1 MSENTNDLNETFE
14 EEMIDA
20 TVITVPIDT
29 TLSNS
34 GEAAEA
40 AAVGAALALK
50 ADKSELQ
57 AAISVDGQTADE
69 QGVILV
75 YGSHIPMSGTDERT
89 VQAAV
94 DAAAARTGADIPIS
108 GAAGAQTIQEAIADG
123 LAVTADEIPLS
134 DGSTV
139 TVAYE
144 LNRLDNVK
152 GNVQTVNGK
161 APGNNGNVQVEEVDY
176 ARNLVSTSA
185 QQGAGMI
192 LERTSG
198 GSATVK
204 SGEAQVQALRGVM
217 HHSGVVQEVIDV
229 VSNND
234 ALTLTVNN
242 DTLRAAMAEETSPK
256 VFTYSGSAWDDTLGD
271 YGITISSG
279 TPEANDT
286 ITINYVAG
294 SRGTITT
301 ATPTGFK
308 ATGYNLYQSGLGY
321 ARVVKY
327 AYPYFIG
334 GQHSA
339 IAWSE
344 TPTGTQTALTEDNGV
359 FDVPGDGYVHVTN
372 GNSTTTYIT
381 TVWTDWTSGKDTK
394 EPTAFETYT
403 ESGFDMSGLFGSGKT
418 FEHGMTAV
426 GNVYDEINFE
436 TGKAISRIERMA
448 YDDDTITALELAGRA
463 WEADEDYIYAVR
475 TPSGIESHTT
485 DLSTISSSLTGDYT
499 VNDHGLEMITG
510 STVSVYIL
518 VLYGNN
524 LVRKLERDVLTVD
537 QVANNL
543 TTEEAGKVLDAR
555 QGKVLKDGILPE
567 AFKIV
572 SYSGNLN
579 NLEYGAVY
587 SASAAANNPTAHNY
601 FVITFTFSTS
611 TAFQI
616 ALRGAGSTAWFRTKT
631 SGTWNAWKQISL
643 AS

>member
-1 MSENTNDLNETFE
+1 MSENTNDLNEVFE

-75 YGSHIPMSGTDERT
+75 NGEHIPMSSTDERT

-94 DAAAARTGADIPIS
+94 NAAAARTGADIPIN
-108 GAAGAQTIQEAIADG
+108 GTAGAQTIQEAIADG

-161 APGNNGNVQVEEVDY
+161 TPGSNGNVQVEEVDY

-204 SGEAQVQALRGVM
+204 SGEAQVQAFRGVM
-217 HHSGVVQEVIDV
+217 HHDGVVQEVIDV

-234 ALTLTVNN
+234 GLTLAVNN
-242 DTLRAAMAEETSPK
+242 DTLRTAMAEETSPK
-256 VFTYSGSAWDDTLGD
+256 VLTYSGSAWDEAPGD
-271 YGITISSG
+271 YGITISTG

-286 ITINYVAG
+286 ITITYVAG

-327 AYPYFIG
+327 EYPYFIG
-334 GQHSA
+334 GAHSA

-344 TPTGTQTALTEDNGV
+344 TPTGAQTALTESNGV

-372 GNSTTTYIT
+372 GNATTTYIT

-394 EPTAFETYT
+394 EPVAFESYT

-436 TGKAISRIERMA
+436 TGKAISRIERMD
-448 YDDDTITALELAGRA
+448 YDEDTITALELAGRA

-524 LVRKLERDVLTVD
+524 LVRKLERDVLTID

-543 TTEEAGKVLDAR
+543 TTTDEGMVLDAR
-555 QGKVLKDGILPE
+555 QGKILKDAILTD
-567 AFKIV
+567 AFTVKAYTGDVNSIGCGV
-572 SYSGNLN
+572 
-579 NLEYGAVY
+579 VY
-587 SASAAANNPTAHNY
+587 TASSATHNPTAHNY
-601 FVITFTFSTS
+601 YVMSYVYGANS
-611 TAFQI
+611 GFQI
-616 ALRGAGSTAWFRTKT
+616 ALRAAGTTAFFRIKSSNGWTAWKAFT
-631 SGTWNAWKQISL
+631 L

>member
-1 MSENTNDLNETFE
+1 MSELNDTVQVTVSDSE
-14 EEMIDA
+14 
-20 TVITVPIDT
+20 VITVPLDT

-40 AAVGAALALK
+40 KAVGDALALK
-50 ADKSELQ
+50 ADRSELQ
-57 AAISVDGQTADE
+57 AAISVDGQTADN

-75 YGSHIPMSGTDERT
+75 YGEHIPMSGTDERT
-89 VQAAV
+89 VQAAIS
-94 DAAAARTGADIPIS
+94 AAAARTGADIPIS
-108 GAAGAQTIQEAIADG
+108 DAAGAPTIQAAIADG
-123 LAVTADEIPLS
+123 LAVTADEIPLA

-152 GNVQTVNGK
+152 GNVQTVNGT
-161 APGNNGNVQVEEVDY
+161 APGSNGNVQIEQVEY
-176 ARNLVSTSA
+176 ARNLVSTSS

-204 SGEAQVQALRGVM
+204 SGEAQVQAFRGVM
-217 HHSGVVQEVIDV
+217 HHDGVVQEVIDV
-229 VSNND
+229 VSSND
-234 ALTLTVNN
+234 GLTLAVNEA
-242 DTLRAAMAEETSPK
+242 TLRTAMAEETSPK

-279 TPEANDT
+279 TPEENDT
-286 ITINYVAG
+286 ITINYTAG

-321 ARVVKY
+321 ARVIKY
-327 AYPYFIG
+327 EYPYFIG
-334 GQHSA
+334 GAHTA

-344 TPTGTQTALTEDNGV
+344 TPTGAQTALTENNGV
-359 FDVPGDGYVHVTN
+359 FDIPADGYVHVTG
-372 GNSTTTYIT
+372 GNATTTYVT
-381 TVWTDWTSGKDTK
+381 TVWTDWTEGKDTK

-403 ESGFDMSGLFGSGKT
+403 ESGFDMSGLFGSEKT

-448 YDDDTITALELAGRA
+448 YSAENIAALELAGRA
-463 WEADEDYIYAVR
+463 WEADDDYIYAVR
-475 TPSGIESHTT
+475 TSTEIENHTT
-485 DLSTISSSLTGDYT
+485 NLSDISSSLTGTYT

-510 STVSVYIL
+510 STVSVYIM

-543 TTEEAGKVLDAR
+543 TTTDEGKVLDAR
-555 QGKVLKDGILPE
+555 QGKILKDAILTD
-567 AFKIV
+567 AYTVKAYTGDV
-572 SYSGNLN
+572 N
-579 NLEYGAVY
+579 NIGCGAVY
-587 SASAAANNPTAHNY
+587 TASSATHNPTAHNY
-601 FVITFTFSTS
+601 YVMSYVYGTNSG
-611 TAFQI
+611 FQI
-616 ALRGAGSTAWFRTKT
+616 ALRAAGTTAFFRIKSSNGWT
-631 SGTWNAWKQISL
+631 AWKQFTL